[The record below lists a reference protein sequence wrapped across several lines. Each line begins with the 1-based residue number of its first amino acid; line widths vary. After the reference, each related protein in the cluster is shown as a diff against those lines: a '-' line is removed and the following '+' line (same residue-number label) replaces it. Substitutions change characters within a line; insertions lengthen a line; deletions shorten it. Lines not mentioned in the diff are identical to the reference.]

1 MNVQTPRPAP
11 DIIVVGLGAVGSAV
25 THHLARR
32 GAQVLGLDRYHP
44 PHEHGSSH
52 GRTRITRLAVGEGAA
67 YVPLVL
73 RSHQLW
79 RELEDAGH
87 APAGPLY
94 RRTGGLVIG
103 SAAADAGAFH
113 GQAGFFARTAA
124 LARQFGIA
132 HELLDAQTVRQRHP
146 QFLLR
151 DDESAYFEPEAG
163 VLAPERCVAAQLAA
177 AAASGAHVSYG
188 ERVLSLQASASGVT
202 LQTDRRLL
210 HAAQVVLTA
219 GAWVPGLA
227 GPPFAQRLVVQR
239 QVLHWF
245 RTTTPALW
253 SDTRCPTF
261 IWLHG
266 PTLEDAMYGFPMGDG
281 VDGVK
286 VATEQM
292 RLHCDPDAVEREVT
306 PAEAHALLDSHVRG
320 RLAGIEPVSVAAA
333 TCLYTSTADGQFII
347 DRHPEMPALTVVSA
361 CSGHGF
367 KHSAGLGEALA
378 QQLLGETPHASLAP
392 FAGFAALAALAPLA
406 PLAPFAPPAPPAA
419 SASGAD

>member
-1 MNVQTPRPAP
+1 VQTFRPAP
-11 DIIVVGLGAVGSAV
+11 EIIVVGLGAVGSAL

-32 GAQVLGLDRYHP
+32 GAQVLGLDRFHP
-44 PHEHGSSH
+44 PHDQGSSH

-79 RELEDAGH
+79 RELEAAGH
-87 APAGPLY
+87 APDGPLF

-132 HELLDAQTVRQRHP
+132 HELLDARTVRGRHP

-177 AAASGAHVSYG
+177 AAASGAQLSYG
-188 ERVLSLQASASGVT
+188 ERVLSLRAGASGVT
-202 LQTDRRLL
+202 VHTDQGTR

-219 GAWVPGLA
+219 GAWIPGLA
-227 GPPFAQRLVVQR
+227 GPPFASRLAVQR

-245 RTTTPALW
+245 RSSTPALW
-253 SDTRCPTF
+253 SDARCPTF

-286 VATEQM
+286 IATEQV
-292 RLHCDPDAVEREVT
+292 RLGTDPDAVERRVA
-306 PAEAHALLDSHVRG
+306 PAEAQALLDRHVRG
-320 RLAGIEPVSVAAA
+320 RLTGVEPLPVAAA
-333 TCLYTSTADGQFII
+333 TCLYTSSVDGRFVI

-378 QQLLGETPHASLAP
+378 QQLLGETPHASLAA
-392 FAGFAALAALAPLA
+392 FGL
-406 PLAPFAPPAPPAA
+406 
-419 SASGAD
+419 GDQ